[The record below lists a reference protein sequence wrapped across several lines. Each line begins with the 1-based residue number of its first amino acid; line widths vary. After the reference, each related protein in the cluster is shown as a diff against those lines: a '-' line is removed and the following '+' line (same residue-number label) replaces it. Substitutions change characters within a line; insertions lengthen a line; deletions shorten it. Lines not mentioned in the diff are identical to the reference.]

1 MIKNKCKKIVAA
13 MLLMTM
19 IATMFSTNV
28 FAGGSSSTPNDYLI
42 CGSCGKGVTYE
53 FNTFTKELKILGRGE
68 IKDFKGFGNACPSNG
83 VTVTKNVVNIAAT
96 SLSIAGGRAITNK
109 NLTPRMKTGID
120 LGVSI
125 GGYVVGQLVGFG
137 IDAIK
142 NKVDISGTVPWR
154 EYMLDIK
161 YVTVTDGITKIGKNA
176 FANLENL
183 KDVKIANSV
192 EEIDMAAFVNCTSLT
207 SVTIGNGVK
216 QIGDYAFCGC
226 DNLTN
231 VTYNGKS
238 NLHNSDAFVMC
249 SLLQEVKVLPYYE
262 GNTFCGIKITKG

>member
-1 MIKNKCKKIVAA
+1 MIKNKCKKVVSA

-19 IATMFSTNV
+19 IATTFSVDV
-28 FAGGSSSTPNDYLI
+28 FAGGSSSTTNYLI

-53 FNTFTKELKILGRGE
+53 FNRFTKELKILGRGK
-68 IKDFKGFGNACPSNG
+68 IKDFKELGNTCSSSG
-83 VTVTKNVVNIAAT
+83 LSVTKGAVGMAVT
-96 SLSIAGGRAITNK
+96 GLSTAGGIAITNS
-109 NLTPRMKTGID
+109 NLTPRMKTGIG
-120 LGVSI
+120 LGASI
-125 GGYVVGQLVGFG
+125 GGYVVGQLVDFG

-161 YVTVTDGITKIGKNA
+161 SVTVTDGITKIGKNA

-183 KDVKIANSV
+183 KEVKIANSV

-216 QIGDYAFCGC
+216 QIGGYAFCGC

-231 VTYNGKS
+231 VTYNGNS

-249 SLLQEVKVLPYYE
+249 PLLQEVKVSPYYE
-262 GNTFCGIKITKG
+262 GDTFCGIQVNR